1 MSGGSHGIDV
11 EEALGELRQ
20 YLSDVV
26 APLVV
31 ADSLHILMSQPPL
44 LVAEEIQSWTAD
56 QFRRTGSTVPLSDF
70 LYHAMRKLYV
80 VGEYKLVAT
89 EALHHYLE
97 VLKELLLRLCP
108 PEDRELLRENLNRLS
123 ETPLWIEAPV
133 PPLHRQDLHETVLV
147 SPSRGGAKAASAPS
161 GSAMDEVTANALRRF
176 TLLAERLTQAMPP
189 PAFRSA
195 GMAAAGQKAAT
206 DAALEQTPA
215 PVAGRAEVISQLLV
229 AAAQSAG
236 NVTEFQAYR
245 QKLSSLGLDLTM
257 EDIFRSI
264 GRSLPQWSV
273 SPSTDLA
280 APLPAEL
287 ENEATKAMERLV
299 TLEQNGQNSA
309 QRFHELVEA
318 AITLCNEGSLAR
330 AVTMLELAEKL
341 VAEGKVDGLEAQTF
355 RQTAHQKL
363 DPAVL
368 SRLADDDSAK
378 ANLRRLLRFFPGLH
392 ADALL
397 IELQHE
403 EDREQRHVLL
413 GLLKSYGDSVRPLLL
428 ERLTASMS
436 EFGGRDGY
444 FQRNLLYLLRH
455 TAKPGSAPL
464 DEEIEAA
471 IKLSEPGT
479 PLLVV
484 KEAVKLLGQ
493 IAGERAERTLIERI
507 EEFESMLARPRS
519 SPYDANEIVSVVDR
533 AVFALGKIARPQAR
547 RVVVEH
553 GLRQN
558 PRLGDTVSRLAALS
572 GQDLSGDPEL
582 VARLLKGLE
591 TSLPFK
597 LFGMLVKKAGRAPR
611 SYIAALS
618 GTPSPEVRT
627 AFEDVVARYSGQDF
641 ADAAEKALASFTPS
655 DHAARP
661 MASISGDLEV
671 FGLPSLLQ
679 NLAQSN
685 ASGTLTLT
693 GGGGELLG
701 TLTLEHGGLG
711 GCKVAHLSG
720 NEAFYHLLERPCPGT
735 FSFVSRP
742 EAPAQSATAA
752 ASVSLL
758 PLLFEGMRRYDEYQ
772 QAAAIVPDEARMK
785 PTGIPHTAPENEPD
799 DAMLTAIW
807 QLAGA
812 GAPAIDCGGGVPA
825 DVYRIRRALAH
836 WVMEGSLQ
844 IV

>member
-1 MSGGSHGIDV
+1 MTEVSHGIDV
-11 EEALGELRQ
+11 EEALGDLRQ
-20 YLSDVV
+20 YLSDVI
-26 APLVV
+26 APLIF
-31 ADSLHILMSQPPL
+31 ANSLNILLSRPPL
-44 LVAEEIQSWTAD
+44 MVAEEIQSWTTD
-56 QFRRTGSTVPLSDF
+56 QTRRSGSAVPLSDF

-80 VGEYKLVAT
+80 VGEYKLVAA

-97 VLKELLLRLCP
+97 VLKELVLRLCP
-108 PEDRELLRENLNRLS
+108 PEDRELLRENLNHLS
-123 ETPLWIEAPV
+123 EMPLWFDAPLSA
-133 PPLHRQDLHETVLV
+133 LHRQDLHEAVLV
-147 SPSRGGAKAASAPS
+147 SASHGGTKAASARS
-161 GSAMDEVTANALRRF
+161 GGAMDEATTSALRRF

-189 PAFRSA
+189 PAVRSS
-195 GMAAAGQKAAT
+195 GAAGQKTAPQAAV
-206 DAALEQTPA
+206 EQTPA
-215 PVAGRAEVISQLLV
+215 PAADRAEVISQLLV

-236 NVTEFQAYR
+236 SVTEFQAYR
-245 QKLSSLGLDLTM
+245 QKLSNLGLDLTM
-257 EDIFRSI
+257 EEIFRSI
-264 GRSLPQWSV
+264 GHSLPQWNLR
-273 SPSTDLA
+273 PGEDLE
-280 APLPAEL
+280 APLSAER
-287 ENEATKAMERLV
+287 ENEATKAMEHLV
-299 TLEQNGQNSA
+299 TLEHDGQNSA

-330 AVTMLELAEKL
+330 AVTMLDLAEKL
-341 VAEGKVDGLEAQTF
+341 VAEGKVDGLEVQTF
-355 RQTAHQKL
+355 RQTAHGKL
-363 DPAVL
+363 DRTVL
-368 SRLADDDSAK
+368 NSFADDDSARPK
-378 ANLRRLLRFFPGLH
+378 LRRLLTFFPGLH
-392 ADALL
+392 SEALL
-397 IELQHE
+397 AELEHE
-403 EDREQRHVLL
+403 EDRERRHFLL
-413 GLLKSYGDSVRPLLL
+413 ALLTSYGDSVRPLML
-428 ERLTASMS
+428 ERLNASMS
-436 EFGGRDGY
+436 EFGGRDAY

-455 TAKPGSAPL
+455 TAKPGSTAL
-464 DEEIEAA
+464 ETELEAA

-507 EEFESMLARPRS
+507 DAFESMLARPRS
-519 SPYDANEIVSVVDR
+519 SPYDANEIVSVLDR
-533 AVFALGKIARPQAR
+533 AVFALGKIGRPLAR
-547 RVVVEH
+547 RTVVEH

-582 VARLLKGLE
+582 VVRLLKGLE
-591 TSLPFK
+591 ASLPFK

-618 GTPSPEVRT
+618 GTPLPEVRG

-641 ADAAEKALASFTPS
+641 AEAAEKALASFTPS
-655 DHAARP
+655 GHAARP
-661 MASISGDLEV
+661 MASISGDLEI

-693 GGGGELLG
+693 GGGGDVLG
-701 TLTLEHGGLG
+701 TLTLERGGLG

-720 NEAFYHLLERPCPGT
+720 SEALYHLLERPSSGT

-742 EAPAQSATAA
+742 EAPVQT
-752 ASVSLL
+752 SVGLL

-772 QAAAIVPDEARMK
+772 QAAVIVPDEARMK

-807 QLAGA
+807 QLAA
-812 GAPAIDCGGGVPA
+812 VGAPAIDCGGGVPA
-825 DVYRIRRALAH
+825 DAYRIRRALAH